1 MVIQYCR
8 LSSVYREIFS
18 CANVPT
24 EVSVIY
30 LTPERP
36 YRWGAPIAHSNTQS
50 GGCMWPCTALQ
61 DTSNSS
67 DLHTQ
72 KRRSRL
78 WQITVFTWSRCLESH
93 CYFPET
99 RGMLVFSNITVSPD
113 TYKNLHFSPVS
124 LPVLCGTDLSF
135 WKPCLVRFR
144 VRFTCDT
151 HSPDN
156 FSACSL
162 HPPLRKER
170 EREFAAPPE
179 DQLSD
184 V

>member
-24 EVSVIY
+24 EVSVLY

-67 DLHTQ
+67 DLHTEKKKQVVTDNSLYMRSLPSKPLLFYRNQRDVGVFKHYCISRYIQESALLSCFTACALCHRSELLKALPCPLSGPLHVWYPLPRQFLSLPFTSPSQ
-72 KRRSRL
+72 KR
-78 WQITVFTWSRCLESH
+78 
-93 CYFPET
+93 
-99 RGMLVFSNITVSPD
+99 
-113 TYKNLHFSPVS
+113 
-124 LPVLCGTDLSF
+124 
-135 WKPCLVRFR
+135 
-144 VRFTCDT
+144 
-151 HSPDN
+151 
-156 FSACSL
+156 
-162 HPPLRKER
+162 ER
-170 EREFAAPPE
+170 EREFAAPPV

>member
-24 EVSVIY
+24 KVSVIY

-36 YRWGAPIAHSNTQS
+36 YGWGAPIAHSNTQS

-61 DTSNSS
+61 GTSNSS

-78 WQITVFTWSRCLESH
+78 WQITVFTWSRSLESH
-93 CYFPET
+93 CYFTET
-99 RGMLVFSNITVSPD
+99 RGMLVFQTLLYLQIHARICT
-113 TYKNLHFSPVS
+113 S
-124 LPVLCGTDLSF
+124 LLFHCLCSVAQIWASESLALSAF
-135 WKPCLVRFR
+135 GSASR
-144 VRFTCDT
+144 VIPT
-151 HSPDN
+151 
-156 FSACSL
+156 
-162 HPPLRKER
+162 PPTISQLAVYIPLSEK
-170 EREFAAPPE
+170 REFAAPPE